1 MLGRTSRSRRIISTE
16 TGCTTSFRRCA
27 MGAKFLLR
35 VHDDAEADDELDRVF
50 PGCSFTH
57 LLAVVSRDQLS
68 VTIDVLSAIRSLGG
82 GLDSLRL
89 TRVAG
94 KLEQRFT
101 VTGLRPHQARL
112 LSGWLVAMAD
122 IERASVEHQILRTSL
137 SDRRSM

>member
-1 MLGRTSRSRRIISTE
+1 MISAETGRTAP
-16 TGCTTSFRRCA
+16 FRQRE
-27 MGAKFLLR
+27 MGAKFLPR
-35 VHDDAEADDELDRVF
+35 GHDDTEADDELDRVF

-68 VTIDVLSAIRSLGG
+68 VTIEVLSAIHSLGG

-94 KLEQRFT
+94 KLEQRFR

-112 LSGWLVAMAD
+112 LSNRLAAVVG
-122 IERASVEHQILRTSL
+122 IEHANVEHQILRVPSANG
-137 SDRRSM
+137 RSI

>member
-1 MLGRTSRSRRIISTE
+1 MGGTAP
-16 TGCTTSFRRCA
+16 FRQRA
-27 MGAKFLLR
+27 MGAKFLPR
-35 VHDDAEADDELDRVF
+35 VHDDTEADNELDRLF

-68 VTIDVLSAIRSLGG
+68 VTIDVLSAIRNLGG

-94 KLEQRFT
+94 KLEQRFK

-112 LSGWLVAMAD
+112 LSNRLAAMAG
-122 IERASVEHQILRTSL
+122 IERAKVEHQILRVPSG
-137 SDRRSM
+137 DRRSM